1 MLPVLSLVGRPNVG
15 KSTLFNKLTR
25 SRDALVADLPGLTR
39 DRQYGDG
46 KLGDFRY
53 IVIDTGG
60 LAEELAD
67 TELSDKAKSTLQ
79 ATGTGDIAGEMFVQT
94 RQAIQE
100 SDLVLFLVDGRA
112 GITAADEQL
121 AARLRKLEVPVLL
134 VVNKIDGVGEDL
146 ATAEFF
152 TLAFGEPMAISA
164 SHSRGLQRMLSAA
177 EQLFEESGIQ
187 LQQPLEPF
195 KRSGARSAKPSAQL
209 PDQPSGDESSHQAEN
224 PDESASDETTLDKA
238 ARGEVVAEQR
248 LAEIAFIGRPN
259 VGKSTLINRLCGEER
274 VIAFDQPGTTRDTIA
289 IPFTRNGREYR
300 LIDTAGI
307 RRRGKVHEVVEK
319 FSVVKTLGAI
329 EQANVCV
336 YLLDA
341 NDGITEQDLQLMGYI
356 IDKGRALVVA
366 INKWDAIDG
375 EGREKLREE
384 LPRRVGFLHFTHIHF
399 ISALHGSGV
408 NDLFR
413 SINKAFKSARADLAT
428 PELTRLL
435 DVATSKH
442 QPPMVNGRRIKLRYA
457 HQGGMNP
464 PVVVV
469 HGNQTGKLPG
479 SYQRYLI
486 NFFQKELRLFGTPL
500 QLRLKQSDNPF
511 ESKGRNKS
519 TRANSNK
526 KSDGKLR
533 GKRDREN
540 RQTR

>member
-1 MLPVLSLVGRPNVG
+1 MLHFSPVLKFSRMLPVISLVGRPNVG

-67 TELSDKAKSTLQ
+67 TELSDKAKSSLQ

-100 SDLVLFLVDGRA
+100 SDLVLFLVDGRS

-152 TLAFGEPMAISA
+152 TLAFGEPMPISA
-164 SHSRGLQRMLSAA
+164 SHSRGLQRMLSSA
-177 EQLFEESGIQ
+177 ERLFEESGIQ

-195 KRSGARSAKPSAQL
+195 KRQGARSAKPSAQL
-209 PDQPSGDESSHQAEN
+209 PDQASSFDSSIEDSRVDD
-224 PDESASDETTLDKA
+224 PVIDDSAKS
-238 ARGEVVAEQR
+238 EVRAEQR

-289 IPFTRNGREYR
+289 IPFTRNGRDYR

-341 NDGITEQDLQLMGYI
+341 SDGITEQDLQLMGYI
-356 IDKGRALVVA
+356 IDKGRALSL
-366 INKWDAIDG
+366 I
-375 EGREKLREE
+375 
-384 LPRRVGFLHFTHIHF
+384 HI
-399 ISALHGSGV
+399 
-408 NDLFR
+408 
-413 SINKAFKSARADLAT
+413 
-428 PELTRLL
+428 
-435 DVATSKH
+435 
-442 QPPMVNGRRIKLRYA
+442 
-457 HQGGMNP
+457 
-464 PVVVV
+464 
-469 HGNQTGKLPG
+469 
-479 SYQRYLI
+479 
-486 NFFQKELRLFGTPL
+486 
-500 QLRLKQSDNPF
+500 
-511 ESKGRNKS
+511 
-519 TRANSNK
+519 
-526 KSDGKLR
+526 
-533 GKRDREN
+533 
-540 RQTR
+540 